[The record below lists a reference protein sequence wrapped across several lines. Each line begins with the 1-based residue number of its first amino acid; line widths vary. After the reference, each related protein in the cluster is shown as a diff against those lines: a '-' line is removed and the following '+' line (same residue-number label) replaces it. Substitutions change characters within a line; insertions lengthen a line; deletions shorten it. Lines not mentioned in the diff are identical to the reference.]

1 MDDMN
6 LNLDDE
12 LLGEFIN
19 ESREHLTT
27 IEVDLLAIEE
37 GGENIDLELVNKVF
51 RAAHSIKGASGYFG
65 LTKVKELAHRAETVL
80 DMIRSKKMAPNAE
93 ITNLLLA
100 AFDRLREMINR
111 PADSAAA
118 DIEELVLD
126 LTGLASSFLPPEKKI
141 TLTQT
146 VSLAP
151 EGGGSPVV
159 LSRFDYERWRESGHS
174 LYSVEYDLVHD
185 IERRGVNV
193 LAVFHTLAT
202 AGEIVDCEVNFEAVG
217 TLDDAVGNQL
227 PLRLIFATPVQPA
240 DIGFLFPHNRSK
252 VHLLLETGLPVGDL
266 PVRDLPV
273 QDLPVQ
279 ERPVEKP
286 LASAASLSER
296 PITESRFPVS
306 PAPEASIP
314 KSSVPEASHPAT
326 AVAHAQ
332 TSAVLVPP
340 AAKAAAAPT
349 AQGPATVVE
358 DSIRVNVGT
367 LEMLMNLAGELVLG
381 RNQLRAAIA
390 QGNARALK
398 TADQRINQIT
408 SELQDAVM
416 QTRLQPIG
424 NVFGKFPRLVRDL
437 SASLDKEIQLEIR
450 GRDVALDRTL
460 IESLSDPLT
469 HMVRNSVD
477 HGIESPEDRA
487 RAGKPRQ
494 GTIGIDARHEAGQV
508 VVEIADD
515 GRGIDPERIARVALD
530 KGLVTPEKLQG
541 LSAKDK
547 MALIFLPGLSTNQ
560 QVSDISGRGVGM
572 DVVKTNLDRLGGK
585 VEIVSTVGRGTTFRI
600 KLPLTLAIIPSL
612 IVSVEGERFAI
623 PQINVEEMR
632 RVVPGQVKTRIE
644 VVGGAEVLVLRD
656 RLIPLVR
663 FADVLGVVPTC
674 SAQEPGRREIDRRT
688 RLADRRSPRTPSGAS
703 FEEQGLPMEPMASGA
718 SPSEPPAS
726 PVSGSRALAGRRTG
740 DRRQQGGALE
750 IVVVT
755 TGSQTYGLVVGGFH
769 DTEEI
774 VVKPLG
780 SHLKGLEEYAG
791 ATILGDGSLALI
803 LDVAGLAAKASLDA
817 LVRATRSREG
827 AVEAGESAASDS
839 HSLVLFHNRSE
850 VLCGV
855 PLDSVTR
862 IERIRPGQVET
873 IGGRRTMQ
881 YHGGLLPLV
890 TLGDTARVEPI
901 GGDEDLAV
909 MLANIRG
916 HDVGLVGTLPVDVV
930 ESAARIDQTHRQK
943 GVAGSTIIQK
953 RTALIVDL
961 YELVDACWP
970 EWAAQQSADQ
980 PPVAGARSCPVL
992 LAEDSDFFR
1001 SQIRRFLEEDGY
1013 PVLAAAD
1020 GEAAWE
1026 LLLGNLDKV
1035 RAVVT
1040 DVEMPRLDGLGLAR
1054 RIRADR
1060 RTAHLPIIA
1069 LTSLAGEDDF
1079 ARGMAA
1085 GIDDYQT
1092 KLDRDRLL
1100 DRVRQ
1105 FAGQSPGQSAAHP
1118 PPAERAHAAA

>member
-1 MDDMN
+1 MDSDMDMN

-37 GGENIDLELVNKVF
+37 RGENIDLELVNKVF

-100 AFDRLREMINR
+100 AFDRLREMINS
-111 PADSAAA
+111 PAESAAA

-126 LTGLASSFLPPEKKI
+126 LTGLASSFLPPDKKL
-141 TLTQT
+141 TLTET
-146 VSLAP
+146 LSLAP

-159 LSRFDYERWRESGHS
+159 LNRFDYERTRECGHF
-174 LYSVEYDLVHD
+174 LYAVEYDLIHD
-185 IERRGVNV
+185 IERRGMNV
-193 LAVFHTLAT
+193 LDVFHTLAR
-202 AGEIVDCEVNFEAVG
+202 AGEILDCEVNFEAAG
-217 TLDDAVGNQL
+217 TLDGPVGNQL
-227 PLRLIFATPVQPA
+227 PLRLILATGVRP
-240 DIGFLFPHNRSK
+240 DEIGSLFPHNRNK
-252 VHLLLETGLPVGDL
+252 VKVLLESGL
-266 PVRDLPV
+266 RFEEA
-273 QDLPVQ
+273 
-279 ERPVEKP
+279 ERPLVHA
-286 LASAASLSER
+286 ASAPVSSVPVSPVPVSPSPKSPVTESPVPEAAETSLSGAASL
-296 PITESRFPVS
+296 
-306 PAPEASIP
+306 A
-314 KSSVPEASHPAT
+314 KSGAG
-326 AVAHAQ
+326 
-332 TSAVLVPP
+332 SA
-340 AAKAAAAPT
+340 
-349 AQGPATVVE
+349 GSATVVE

-390 QGNARALK
+390 QDNPRALK

-408 SELQDAVM
+408 SELQDVVM

-437 SASLDKEIQLEIR
+437 SASLKKDIQLEIR

-477 HGIESPEDRA
+477 HGIESPDDRA

-530 KGLVTPEKLQG
+530 KGLIAAEKLQG

-547 MALIFLPGLSTNQ
+547 MGLIFLPGLSTNS

-632 RVVPGQVKTRIE
+632 RVVPGQAKTRIE

-663 FADVLGVVPTC
+663 FADVLGVAPTC
-674 SAQEPGRREIDRRT
+674 AVPETGGREIDRRT
-688 RLADRRSPRTPSGAS
+688 RLADRRSPHSPPLGEASETPDAPSGA
-703 FEEQGLPMEPMASGA
+703 LPARQA
-718 SPSEPPAS
+718 
-726 PVSGSRALAGRRTG
+726 G
-740 DRRQQGGALE
+740 DRRHQGGALE

-755 TGSQTYGLVVGGFH
+755 TGSQTYGLVVSGFH

-780 SHLKGLEEYAG
+780 AHLKGLEEYAG

-817 LVRATRSREG
+817 LVRMTRSRE
-827 AVEAGESAASDS
+827 AAGDSAKEIADGQ
-839 HSLVLFHNRSE
+839 SLVLFHNRPD

-855 PLDSVTR
+855 PLDSVAR
-862 IERIRPGQVET
+862 IERIHPGQVET

-890 TLGDTARVEPI
+890 TLADAARVESI
-901 GGDEDLAV
+901 GENEDLAV
-909 MLANIRG
+909 MVANIRG
-916 HDVGLVGTLPVDVV
+916 HDVGLLGTLPVDVV
-930 ESAARIDQTHRQK
+930 ESGARIDPATHRQK
-943 GVAGSTIIQK
+943 GVAGSAIIQK

-970 EWAAQQSADQ
+970 EWAAEQTAAQ
-980 PPVAGARSCPVL
+980 PPLPAAGTSPVL

-1001 SQIRRFLEEDGY
+1001 SQIQRFLEEDGY

-1026 LLLGNLDKV
+1026 LLLRNVDKV

-1060 RTAHLPIIA
+1060 RTEHLPIIA
-1069 LTSLAGEDDF
+1069 LTSLAGEDDV

-1100 DRVRQ
+1100 DRLRE
-1105 FAGQSPGQSAAHP
+1105 FAGQSAAHP
-1118 PPAERAHAAA
+1118 PPGAHRAA